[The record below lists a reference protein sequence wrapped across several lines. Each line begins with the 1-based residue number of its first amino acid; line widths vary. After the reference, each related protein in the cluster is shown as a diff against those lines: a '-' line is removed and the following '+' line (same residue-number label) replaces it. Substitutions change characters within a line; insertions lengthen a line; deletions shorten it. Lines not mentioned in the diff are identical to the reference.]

1 MIRRV
6 DYKILPL
13 ICVAYCIVRL
23 DLGNISNAVCF
34 SLFTLLR
41 DHLHYNSA
49 DIRPPFTQGIMNA
62 ETGHSLKQVLKL
74 TPQMWANALIIFYG
88 PYAAVEPLST
98 ICVKWTTPS
107 SWISR
112 ISEFS
117 SARRA
122 LENELTHLPVISWG
136 IVMMCMAALTSYAGL
151 MVTRA
156 LLGLMEG
163 ESACRIE
170 LGGAC

>member
-1 MIRRV
+1 
-6 DYKILPL
+6 
-13 ICVAYCIVRL
+13 
-23 DLGNISNAVCF
+23 
-34 SLFTLLR
+34 
-41 DHLHYNSA
+41 
-49 DIRPPFTQGIMNA
+49 MNA

-122 LENELTHLPVISWG
+122 SKNELTHLPVISWG

-163 ESACRIE
+163 ESARRIE